1 MTTLSLA
8 LSVVILVTRLPLL
21 MLDRRVHPWEVLLS
35 WGLQVV
41 FALLLVSGFAV
52 CPLAWVSIGLL
63 HALLHFAWW
72 HLEKR
77 FPHQASLRLGLSAS
91 LLILAISA
99 GSPWTQAHVRDHT
112 GFLMAAAHVFSP
124 FGLFIGLPWHGL
136 LGVLFAYLLC
146 LNEANTLIRGIIER
160 MGLKPSDATHEHGGL
175 DERMLVAVSEY
186 KRGRLIG
193 VLERSILFFLILGGQ
208 YSALG
213 FVITAKAMAR
223 FKSLDDRNFSEYFLL
238 GTLLSVAM
246 AGALAMGVRL

>member
-1 MTTLSLA
+1 
-8 LSVVILVTRLPLL
+8 

-41 FALLLVSGFAV
+41 SALWLVSGFAAY
-52 CPLAWVSIGLL
+52 PLAWAIMGLL
-63 HALLHFAWW
+63 HGLAHLAWW

-77 FPHQASLRLGLSAS
+77 VPHQASLRLGMSAC
-91 LLILAISA
+91 LVVLAMSA
-99 GSPWTQAHVRDHT
+99 GSPWMNAHVKDHT
-112 GFLMAAAHVFSP
+112 DLFKSVAHVFSP
-124 FGLFIGLPWHGL
+124 VGLCIGLPWHRL

-160 MGLKPSDATHEHGGL
+160 MGLKPNDSNHESGF
-175 DERMLVAVSEY
+175 DERMLLAVSEY

-238 GTLLSVAM
+238 GTLLSVSM
-246 AGALAMGVRL
+246 AGALAMAVKGF